1 MKVKQI
7 YEIINSI
14 TQETLGSEVILKEDL
29 SNIVDV
35 GAQLITEI
43 GGYDNYV
50 HSLIDKIG
58 MTVFVNRVYQG
69 GAPSV
74 LMDAWEYGSIVEK
87 VTMSL
92 PNAEENESWEL
103 KNGEVYEENI
113 FYKPEI
119 SVKYF
124 NDKVTFDVAISLTER
139 QVKES
144 LQSETQLNAFVSM
157 IYNAIEK
164 TMTVKT
170 DALIMRTI
178 NNFIGETVAD
188 EYEDANYT
196 EKSGV
201 RAVNLLKLY
210 NDKNPENTLTKEE
223 AITNGDFIKFASYTM
238 GLYVS
243 RLEKISTLFNIGG
256 TDKFTTR
263 DFLKVVMLADFR
275 RAADSY
281 LQADTFHN
289 EFTKLP
295 GADTVAYWQGSGK
308 DYSFASTS
316 KINLKTASGKDVELD
331 GILAVMF
338 DRDALGVTNFNRRT
352 TSKYNAKAEFYNN
365 WFKMDAGY
373 FNDTNENF
381 VVFFVQ

>member
-7 YEIINSI
+7 YEIVNSI
-14 TQETLGSEVILKEDL
+14 TQEALGTEVVLAEDL
-29 SNIVDV
+29 SNIVDI
-35 GAQLITEI
+35 GNELITAV

-50 HSLIDKIG
+50 KSLIDKVGKTI
-58 MTVFVNRVYQG
+58 FVNRVYQG

-87 VTMSL
+87 ITMSL
-92 PNAEENESWEL
+92 PDATENESWEL
-103 KNGEVYEENI
+103 ENGAVYEENI
-113 FYKPEI
+113 FYKPSI
-119 SVKYF
+119 SAKYF
-124 NDKVTFDVAISLTER
+124 NKKVTFEVPISITEM

-144 LQSETQLNAFVSM
+144 LKNETQLNAFISM

-164 TMTVKT
+164 SMTVKV
-170 DALIMRTI
+170 DGLIMRTI

-188 EYEDANYT
+188 EYEGANYT

-210 NDKNPENTLTKEE
+210 NDKNPENVLTKEE
-223 AITNGDFIKFASYTM
+223 AITNSDFIKFASYTM

-263 DFLKVVMLADFR
+263 DFLKIVMLADFR
-275 RAADSY
+275 RAADAY

-295 GADTVAYWQGSGK
+295 GSDTVAYWQGSGK
-308 DYSFASTS
+308 DYSFESTS
-316 KINLKTASGKDVELD
+316 KINLKTASGKNVELD